1 LFQLLSILLKD
12 IGDIVSAYF
21 DGVNVEVNEGKKLRI
36 AKIISLDLAFNE
48 VAQSR
53 EQSLIVLF
61 MLKIIL

>member
-1 LFQLLSILLKD
+1 M
-12 IGDIVSAYF
+12 SAYF